1 MMRVMDEGY
10 DVELDEA
17 VRRGKYMKKDYIK
30 AVMIGHAVGDAL
42 GLPVEFFQR
51 EKIDENPV
59 VDMRGHGAF
68 DVPAGSWSDDTSM
81 SLAAFDSLAK
91 DELDYF
97 DIMVNFARW
106 LANGEYTPTGEAFDV
121 GRTCLKSIRNFI
133 YATYSEDNG
142 FISPPGYS
150 DTSWGQRGEYAN
162 GNGSLMR
169 IHPFVLYAFAK
180 EAPFVEW
187 VEIIKK
193 ASALTH
199 AHRRSQIGCIIYAFV
214 LTELLREQSKE
225 SIARG
230 LERAK
235 AALCDHPEFIHYGRI
250 FEKGFTD
257 IPRDEINSSG
267 YVVNTLEAAL
277 WCLLTTDNYRD
288 CVLKAVNLG
297 RDADTVAAVAGG
309 LAGALYG
316 YEAIPLEWRDAL
328 IKRDY
333 IEDMCERAAE
343 NWSK

>member
-10 DVELDEA
+10 DVELNEA
-17 VRRGKYMKKDYIK
+17 VRRGKKMKKDYIK

-42 GLPVEFFQR
+42 GLPVEFFER

-59 VDMRGHGAF
+59 VDMRGYGAF
-68 DVPAGSWSDDTSM
+68 NMPAGSWSDNTSM

-121 GRTCLKSIRNFI
+121 GRTCLKSIRCFI

-142 FISPPGYS
+142 FIMPPGYS

-180 EAPFVEW
+180 EAPFIEW

-193 ASALTH
+193 ASCLTH
-199 AHRRSQIGCIIYAFV
+199 AHRRSQIGCIIYSFV
-214 LTELLREQSKE
+214 LMALLNEQSKE
-225 SIARG
+225 AVERGFAR
-230 LERAK
+230 AYS
-235 AALCDHPEFIHYGRI
+235 ALSDHPELVYYKRI
-250 FEKGFTD
+250 FKDDFASLD
-257 IPRDEINSSG
+257 RNEINSSG
-267 YVVNTLEAAL
+267 YVVDTLEAAL
-277 WCLLTTDNYRD
+277 WCLLTTDNYSD

-316 YEAIPLEWRDAL
+316 YEAIPLEWRETL

-333 IEDMCERAAE
+333 IEDMCERAVE
-343 NWSK
+343 NWGN